1 LFALLDVAPQT
12 STIAAIVRTLICD
25 PSCKILCVART
36 NTAARHLASA
46 CAKFISPQKLTLQV
60 STEFFCEW
68 HEAQYTDLL
77 TGGYVPGMTGAF
89 DGMYRDHQVL
99 VMTTGI
105 CLSEHTQH
113 TCTVTRTTACA
124 RPFA

>member
-1 LFALLDVAPQT
+1 
-12 STIAAIVRTLICD
+12 
-25 PSCKILCVART
+25 
-36 NTAARHLASA
+36 
-46 CAKFISPQKLTLQV
+46 V

-105 CLSEHTQH
+105 CLSVACSRSPQRDIKQRCL
-113 TCTVTRTTACA
+113 CTMLTHRMALLADRVAA
-124 RPFA
+124 PSPS